1 MNETNGFGTKTLPPT
16 DYKVFGRLTNLSIS
30 KDKTT
35 NYTLQHILENQPL
48 LIEKVFLFTS

>member
-35 NYTLQHILENQPL
+35 NYTLQHILP
-48 LIEKVFLFTS
+48 T